1 MFYSAG
7 TQQGGQ
13 ILKYLTNAN
22 KYPPPLFLSHHDAA
36 ERICAFLGIG
46 KCLECFIITN
56 EVDCRRKGCLWNED
70 NYHLCYDKP

>member
-22 KYPPPLFLSHHDAA
+22 KYPPLFFKSS
-36 ERICAFLGIG
+36 RRGR
-46 KCLECFIITN
+46 TN
-56 EVDCRRKGCLWNED
+56 
-70 NYHLCYDKP
+70 LCVPGDWKMSGMFHYN